1 MNRLLLILILMF
13 SFHSLSNADD
23 IRDFEIEGM
32 SIGDNALDY
41 YSKKELRKFDKTYYP
56 KSKKFYLREK
66 ISNKFESYD
75 GVQFAFK
82 RKDNSYQIY
91 GIKGYIFFE
100 TNFQKCLNKMNE
112 IENELDNILIK
123 SKKTKNEGWKD
134 PLDPS
139 GKSKRWQIHYALNND
154 EGLISL
160 ECVDWSE
167 KITKN
172 DGFTDNLN
180 ITVYSKD
187 YEKFVRYE
195 AY

>member
-1 MNRLLLILILMF
+1 MNKLLLILILI
-13 SFHSLSNADD
+13 LSYLSWTKADD
-23 IRDFEIEGM
+23 IRDFQIEGM
-32 SIGDNALDY
+32 SIGDSALEY
-41 YSKKELRKFDKTYYP
+41 YNKKELRKFDKTYYP

-66 ISNKFESYD
+66 MSNKFETYD

-91 GIKGYIFFE
+91 GIKGFIFFE

-112 IENELDNILIK
+112 IENELDIILIK

-134 PLDPS
+134 PSDPS
-139 GKSKRWQIHYALNND
+139 GRTKRWQIRYVLNND

-160 ECVDWSE
+160 ECIDWSE

-172 DGFTDNLN
+172 DGFADNLN

>member
-1 MNRLLLILILMF
+1 M
-13 SFHSLSNADD
+13 
-23 IRDFEIEGM
+23 
-32 SIGDNALDY
+32 
-41 YSKKELRKFDKTYYP
+41 
-56 KSKKFYLREK
+56 
-66 ISNKFESYD
+66 SNKFQTYD

-82 RKDNSYQIY
+82 SKDNLYQIY
-91 GIKGYIFFE
+91 GIKGFIFFE
-100 TNFQKCLNKMNE
+100 TNFQKCLNKMNK
-112 IENELDNILIK
+112 IENEIDIILIK

-134 PLDPS
+134 PS
-139 GKSKRWQIHYALNND
+139 GSKRWQIHYALNND